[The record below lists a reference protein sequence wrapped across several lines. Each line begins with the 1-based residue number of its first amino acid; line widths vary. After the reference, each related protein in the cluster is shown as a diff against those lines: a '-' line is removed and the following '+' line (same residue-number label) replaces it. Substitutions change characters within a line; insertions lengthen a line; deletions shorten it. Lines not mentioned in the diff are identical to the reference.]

1 MSNSSNNFI
10 KDTILKLLGAIGS
23 EKEIK
28 KYIEKFS
35 SPEQRFA
42 VIKVGGSVIE
52 NDLKNLIS
60 SLIFLNQVGLKPVIL
75 HGAGPMLSAALEDQ
89 KIDFSFIDGQ
99 RVTSSKVRDVAHSV
113 FSETNKKIVQAL
125 EAQGATATS
134 LISNIFECTQENSD
148 LGYVGAIQ
156 TINIKL
162 INETLES
169 DSIPVIAPIGY
180 QENEMLNIN
189 ADIATV
195 ELVKSINPYKAIFLS
210 ETGGIFNKK
219 GQLIPTIN
227 LALEYDELMQEEWLH
242 SGMKLKLEQIKSL
255 LDYLPKTA
263 SVSITEPINLPKE
276 LFTDSGSGTLIK
288 HGYSVVQHELPSQ
301 DTEKQFK
308 NIIETSFSGKLADDF
323 FDNSN
328 NLKIFMTSC
337 KRATIAISNDFS
349 IPYMDKFGVIPEAK
363 GEGLGAGIWHEMR
376 KVYPQVFWRSRPNN
390 PINSFYTSICEGCQK
405 QDEWHIFWIGISDY
419 GALKDCIEYA
429 INKPKSVI

>member
-263 SVSITEPINLPKE
+263 SVSITEPVNLPKE

-288 HGYSVVQHELPSQ
+288 HGYSVVQHELPNQ
-301 DTEKQFK
+301 ETEKQFK

>member
-99 RVTSSKVRDVAHSV
+99 RVTSSKVRDVAHLV

-263 SVSITEPINLPKE
+263 SVSITEPVNLPKE

-288 HGYSVVQHELPSQ
+288 HGYSVVQHELPNQ
-301 DTEKQFK
+301 ETEKQFK

-429 INKPKSVI
+429 IKKPKSVI